1 MVRPAATGQA
11 PEAGATLS
19 PRRRVDLLA
28 AVVLACAV
36 ISAALAVAL
45 IPRDV
50 PGPELSARVYP
61 ARLARHLGNPSAHV
75 QPSGGAWNQPSDI
88 VALGERWFV
97 LDTGNNRILE
107 LNGDGAV
114 LQVLDQQR
122 DGRLALRGAM
132 ALAGDGRYL
141 YVANSGAAQVLVL
154 TPEGGVVGTFPVGG
168 VEGED
173 SSPARPIGLAVA
185 GNGDFLVSD
194 ADNHR
199 VLRYDREGRLLWAA
213 GSGRRAGGEEGFNT
227 PAGLALD
234 QAGNVYVVDILN
246 GRVVKLAPDGTFL
259 GQYGRLGDTA
269 GTLARPKDVAIDAAG
284 NVYVSDG
291 LLAAVQVFG
300 PTGEYRGFIGLK
312 DPADRGSGALF
323 RAPAGLTIAGPNLY
337 VVDRFASV
345 FVMDLPGE
353 E

>member
-1 MVRPAATGQA
+1 MTTGQA
-11 PEAGATLS
+11 QEAGAALP

-28 AVVLACAV
+28 AVILACAV

-50 PGPELSARVYP
+50 PGPGLFARVYP
-61 ARLARHLGNPSAHV
+61 AHLARHLESPSAHV

-88 VALGERWFV
+88 VALGGRWFV

-107 LNGDGAV
+107 LDGEGAV
-114 LQVLDQQR
+114 LQVLDHRR
-122 DGRLALRGAM
+122 DGRLTLRGAM
-132 ALAGDGRYL
+132 AIASDGRYL

-168 VEGED
+168 VEGD
-173 SSPARPIGLAVA
+173 ALPARPIGLAVG

-194 ADNHR
+194 AANQR
-199 VLRYDREGRLLWAA
+199 VLRYDSEGRLLWAA

-227 PAGLALD
+227 PGGLALD
-234 QAGNVYVVDILN
+234 QAGNVYVADILN

-300 PTGEYRGFIGLK
+300 PGGEYRGFIGLK

-323 RAPAGLTIAGPNLY
+323 RAPAGLAIAGRNLY

-345 FVMDLPGE
+345 FVMELPSGE
-353 E
+353 

>member
-61 ARLARHLGNPSAHV
+61 ARLARHLGNPSPHV

-132 ALAGDGRYL
+132 ALASDGRYL

>member
-1 MVRPAATGQA
+1 MVRAMTTGQA
-11 PEAGATLS
+11 PEAGAALS

-28 AVVLACAV
+28 VLILACAL
-36 ISAALAVAL
+36 IAAALAVIL

-61 ARLARHLGNPSAHV
+61 ARLARRFENPSAHV
-75 QPSGGAWNQPSDI
+75 QPAGGGWNQPSDI
-88 VALGERWFV
+88 TVLGGRWFV

-107 LNGDGAV
+107 LNGEGAV

-122 DGRLALRGAM
+122 DARLILRGAM
-132 ALAGDGRYL
+132 AIASDGRQL

-154 TPEGGVVGTFPVGG
+154 TPEGGVVRTFPVGG
-168 VEGED
+168 VEGD
-173 SSPARPIGLAVA
+173 SSPARPIGLAVG

-194 ADNHR
+194 AANQR
-199 VLRYDREGRLLWAA
+199 VLRYDSEGRLLWAA
-213 GSGRRAGGEEGFNT
+213 GSGQRAAGREGFNT
-227 PAGLALD
+227 PGGLALD

-269 GTLARPKDVAIDAAG
+269 GTLARPKDVVIDAVG

-300 PTGEYRGFIGLK
+300 PRGEYRGFIGLK
-312 DPADRGSGALF
+312 DPGDRGSGALF
-323 RAPAGLTIAGPNLY
+323 RAPAGLAIAGQSLY

-345 FVMDLPGE
+345 FVIELPSGE
-353 E
+353 

>member
-1 MVRPAATGQA
+1 MTTGQA

-28 AVVLACAV
+28 AVILACAV

-45 IPRDV
+45 IPQDV

-61 ARLARHLGNPSAHV
+61 ARLARHLGNPSAHL
-75 QPSGGAWNQPSDI
+75 QPSGGVWNQPSDI
-88 VALGERWFV
+88 VALGGRWFV
-97 LDTGNNRILE
+97 LDSGNNRILE
-107 LNGDGAV
+107 LNREGAA
-114 LQVLDQQR
+114 LQVLDQRR
-122 DGRLALRGAM
+122 DGRLTLRGAM
-132 ALAGDGRYL
+132 AIASDGQYL

-154 TPEGGVVGTFPVGG
+154 TPEGGVVETFPVGG
-168 VEGED
+168 VEGD
-173 SSPARPIGLAVA
+173 SLPARPIGLAVG

-194 ADNHR
+194 AANQR
-199 VLRYDREGRLLWAA
+199 VLRYNGEGRLLWAA

-227 PAGLALD
+227 PGGLALD

-300 PTGEYRGFIGLK
+300 PSGEYRGFIGLK

-323 RAPAGLTIAGPNLY
+323 RAPAGLAIAGRNLY

-345 FVMDLPGE
+345 FVMELPSGE
-353 E
+353 

>member
-1 MVRPAATGQA
+1 MVRAESTGGA

-28 AVVLACAV
+28 ALVLAFAV
-36 ISAALAVAL
+36 IAAALAVAL
-45 IPRDV
+45 IPQDM

-61 ARLARHLGNPSAHV
+61 ARLTRHLENPSAHV
-75 QPSGGAWNQPSDI
+75 QPSGMGWNQPSDI
-88 VALGERWFV
+88 VALGGRWFV

-107 LNGDGAV
+107 LSEEGAV
-114 LQVLDQQR
+114 LQVLDR
-122 DGRLALRGAM
+122 RLDGGLALSGAM
-132 ALAGDGRYL
+132 AIASDGRYL
-141 YVANSGAAQVLVL
+141 YVANSGAAQILVL
-154 TPEGGVVGTFPVGG
+154 TPDGGLARTFPVAG
-168 VEGED
+168 VEGD
-173 SSPARPIGLAVA
+173 STPARPIGLALAV
-185 GNGDFLVSD
+185 NGDFLVSD
-194 ADNHR
+194 AANHR
-199 VLRYDREGRLLWAA
+199 VLRYDGEGRLLWAA
-213 GSGRRAGGEEGFNT
+213 GSGRRAGGEGGFNT

>member
-1 MVRPAATGQA
+1 MVRAMTTGQA
-11 PEAGATLS
+11 PQAGATLS

-28 AVVLACAV
+28 ALIVVCALAL
-36 ISAALAVAL
+36 AALAVAL
-45 IPRDV
+45 IPQDM

-61 ARLARHLGNPSAHV
+61 ARLTRRLGSPSAHV

-88 VALGERWFV
+88 VALGGRWFV

-107 LNGDGAV
+107 LSREGAA
-114 LQVLDQQR
+114 LQVLDQHR
-122 DGRLALRGAM
+122 DGRLALSGAM
-132 ALAGDGRYL
+132 AIASDGRYL
-141 YVANSGAAQVLVL
+141 YVANSGAAQILVL
-154 TPEGGVVGTFPVGG
+154 TPDGGLVRTFLVGG
-168 VEGED
+168 VEGD
-173 SSPARPIGLAVA
+173 SLPARPIGLVV
-185 GNGDFLVSD
+185 GSNGDFLVSD
-194 ADNHR
+194 AANQR
-199 VLRYDREGRLLWAA
+199 VLRYDGEGRLLWVA

-300 PTGEYRGFIGLK
+300 PTREYRGFIGLK

-323 RAPAGLTIAGPNLY
+323 RAPAGLAIAGPNLY

-345 FVMDLPGE
+345 FVLELPRGE
-353 E
+353 

>member
-1 MVRPAATGQA
+1 MTTGQA
-11 PEAGATLS
+11 PQAGATLS

-28 AVVLACAV
+28 ALIVVCALAL
-36 ISAALAVAL
+36 AALAVAL
-45 IPRDV
+45 IPQDV
-50 PGPELSARVYP
+50 PGPEISARVYP
-61 ARLARHLGNPSAHV
+61 ARLAHHLGNPSAHV

-88 VALGERWFV
+88 VALGGRWFV
-97 LDTGNNRILE
+97 LDMGNDRILE

-114 LQVLDQQR
+114 LQILDQQR

-132 ALAGDGRYL
+132 AIASDGRHL

-168 VEGED
+168 VEGD
-173 SSPARPIGLAVA
+173 SLPARPIGLAVG

-194 ADNHR
+194 AANQR
-199 VLRYDREGRLLWAA
+199 VLRYDGEGRLLWAA

-227 PAGLALD
+227 PGGLALD
-234 QAGNVYVVDILN
+234 QAGNLYVADILN

-284 NVYVSDG
+284 NIYVSDG

-300 PTGEYRGFIGLK
+300 PSGEYRGFIGLK

-323 RAPAGLTIAGPNLY
+323 RAPAGLAIAGRNLY

-345 FVMDLPGE
+345 FVMELPSGE
-353 E
+353 

>member
-345 FVMDLPGE
+345 FVMDLPGDE
-353 E
+353 